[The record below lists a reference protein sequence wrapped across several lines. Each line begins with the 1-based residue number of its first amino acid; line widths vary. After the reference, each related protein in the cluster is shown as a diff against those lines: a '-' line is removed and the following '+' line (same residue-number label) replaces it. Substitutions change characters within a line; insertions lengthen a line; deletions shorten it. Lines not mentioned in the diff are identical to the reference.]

1 MIITC
6 AFYIGWVRKM
16 GFRLIKRKIGWHK
29 DFDSSHFLALPYES
43 KCLRIHGHTY
53 NVDVEIWGEVNE
65 NGMIFD
71 FNHLSGL
78 IKLLDHHILVSR
90 EWVVTETDKV
100 VVIEK
105 NGKRLEL
112 PKDEAVILDKR
123 NVTAECIA
131 EWFAERI
138 AEKAGDNV
146 RKIKVKIWED
156 PRSYA
161 EVTLER

>member
-1 MIITC
+1 
-6 AFYIGWVRKM
+6 M
-16 GFRLIKRKIGWHK
+16 GFHVTERKIGWHK

-53 NVDVEIWGEVNE
+53 NVDVEIWGDLNE

-71 FNHLSGL
+71 FNHLSRL
-78 IKLLDHHILVSR
+78 IKLLDHRIIAS
-90 EWVVTETDKV
+90 ESWVVERKGDGII
-100 VVIEK
+100 IEK

-112 PKDEAVILDKR
+112 PPDEAVILNKP
-123 NVTAECIA
+123 NVTAEYIA

-146 RKIKVKIWED
+146 KKIRVKIWED

>member
-1 MIITC
+1 MSEN
-6 AFYIGWVRKM
+6 
-16 GFRLIKRKIGWHK
+16 FRVVERKISWNK

-53 NVDVEIWGEVNE
+53 HVDVEIWGGGLNE
-65 NGMIFD
+65 SGMIFD
-71 FNHLSGL
+71 FNHLSTL
-78 IKLLDHHILVSR
+78 VKLLDHRILVS
-90 EWVVTETDKV
+90 ENWVKERRDEV
-100 VVIEK
+100 VIIEK

-112 PKDEAVILDKR
+112 PESEAVILNKS
-123 NVTAECIA
+123 NVTAEYIA

-138 AEKAGDNV
+138 AEKAGNNV
-146 RKIKVKIWED
+146 RKIRVRIWED

>member
-1 MIITC
+1 MT
-6 AFYIGWVRKM
+6 
-16 GFRLIKRKIGWHK
+16 FRMVERKIGWHK
-29 DFDSSHFLALPYES
+29 DFDSSHFLVLPYES

-53 NVDVEIWGEVNE
+53 NVDVEIWGELNE

-71 FNHLSGL
+71 FNHLSKL
-78 IKLLDHHILVSR
+78 IKLLDHRILVS
-90 EWVVTETDKV
+90 ESWVVKRGEDV
-100 VVIEK
+100 VIIEK

-112 PKDEAVILDKR
+112 PVDEAVILDKP
-123 NVTAECIA
+123 NVTAEYIA

-138 AEKAGDNV
+138 AEKAGNNV
-146 RKIKVKIWED
+146 RRIKVRIWED

>member
-1 MIITC
+1 VT
-6 AFYIGWVRKM
+6 
-16 GFRLIKRKIGWHK
+16 FRVSERKIGWHK

-53 NVDVEIWGEVNE
+53 NVDIEIWGELNE

-71 FNHLSGL
+71 FNHLSNL
-78 IKLLDHHILVSR
+78 VKLLDHRILVS
-90 EWVVTETDKV
+90 ENWVVGRNGETII
-100 VVIEK
+100 IEQ

-112 PKDEAVILDKR
+112 PENEAVVLDKP
-123 NVTAECIA
+123 NVTAEYIA

-146 RKIKVKIWED
+146 KRILVKIWED

-161 EVTLER
+161 QVVLER

>member
-1 MIITC
+1 M
-6 AFYIGWVRKM
+6 AFRMVE
-16 GFRLIKRKIGWHK
+16 RKIGWHK
-29 DFDSSHFLALPYES
+29 DFDSSHFLVLPYES

-53 NVDVEIWGEVNE
+53 NVDVEIWGELNE

-71 FNHLSGL
+71 FNHLSKL
-78 IKLLDHHILVSR
+78 IKLLDHRILVS
-90 EWVVTETDKV
+90 ESWVVKREKDV
-100 VVIEK
+100 VIIEK

-112 PKDEAVILDKR
+112 PVDEAVILDKP
-123 NVTAECIA
+123 NVTAEYIA

-146 RKIKVKIWED
+146 KRIKVRIWED

>member
-1 MIITC
+1 M
-6 AFYIGWVRKM
+6 
-16 GFRLIKRKIGWHK
+16 FRVVERKIGWHK
-29 DFDSSHFLALPYES
+29 DFDSSHFLALPYDS

-53 NVDVEIWGEVNE
+53 NVDVEIWGDINE

-71 FNHLSGL
+71 FNHLSKL
-78 IKLLDHHILVSR
+78 IKLLDHRILVS
-90 EWVVTETDKV
+90 EDWVVEKRGGRV
-100 VVIEK
+100 VVEK

-112 PKDEAVILDKR
+112 PEEEVVVLNKP
-123 NVTAECIA
+123 NVTAEYIA

-146 RKIKVKIWED
+146 KKILVKVWED

-161 EVTLER
+161 QVVLER

>member
-1 MIITC
+1 
-6 AFYIGWVRKM
+6 M
-16 GFRLIKRKIGWHK
+16 GFHVTERKIGWHK

-53 NVDVEIWGEVNE
+53 NVDVEIWGDLNE

-71 FNHLSGL
+71 FNHLSRL
-78 IKLLDHHILVSR
+78 IKLLDHRIIVS
-90 EWVVTETDKV
+90 ESWVVERKEDII
-100 VVIEK
+100 VIEK
-105 NGKRLEL
+105 NGKRIEL
-112 PKDEAVILDKR
+112 PADEAVILDKP
-123 NVTAECIA
+123 NVTAEFIA

-146 RKIKVKIWED
+146 EKIRVKIWED

-161 EVTLER
+161 EVTLEK

>member
-1 MIITC
+1 
-6 AFYIGWVRKM
+6 M
-16 GFRLIKRKIGWHK
+16 GFHVTERKIGWHK

-53 NVDVEIWGEVNE
+53 NVDVEIWGDLNE

-71 FNHLSGL
+71 FNHLSRL
-78 IKLLDHHILVSR
+78 IKLLDHRIIVS
-90 EWVVTETDKV
+90 ESWVVERKGNSI
-100 VVIEK
+100 VIEK

-112 PKDEAVILDKR
+112 PQNEAVILDKP
-123 NVTAECIA
+123 NVTAEYIA

-146 RKIKVKIWED
+146 KKIRVKIWED

>member
-1 MIITC
+1 MT
-6 AFYIGWVRKM
+6 
-16 GFRLIKRKIGWHK
+16 FRTVGRKIGWHK

-53 NVDVEIWGEVNE
+53 NVDVEIWGELNE

-71 FNHLSGL
+71 FNHLSRL
-78 IKLLDHHILVSR
+78 IKLLDHRIIVSGSWVAGRKGGILI
-90 EWVVTETDKV
+90 
-100 VVIEK
+100 IEK

-112 PKDEAVILDKR
+112 PEDETVVLDKP
-123 NVTAECIA
+123 NVTAEYIA

-138 AEKAGDNV
+138 AEKAGSNV
-146 RKIKVKIWED
+146 KRIRVRIWED

-161 EVTLER
+161 EITLER

>member
-1 MIITC
+1 M
-6 AFYIGWVRKM
+6 
-16 GFRLIKRKIGWHK
+16 FRVVERKIGWHK
-29 DFDSSHFLALPYES
+29 DFDSSHFLALPYDS

-53 NVDVEIWGEVNE
+53 NVDVEIWGDINE

-71 FNHLSGL
+71 FNHLSKL
-78 IKLLDHHILVSR
+78 IKLLDHRILVS
-90 EWVVTETDKV
+90 EDWVVEKRGGRV
-100 VVIEK
+100 VVEK

-112 PKDEAVILDKR
+112 PGEEVVVLNKP
-123 NVTAECIA
+123 NVTAEYIA

-146 RKIKVKIWED
+146 KKILVKVWED

-161 EVTLER
+161 QVVLER

>member
-1 MIITC
+1 MT
-6 AFYIGWVRKM
+6 
-16 GFRLIKRKIGWHK
+16 FRVSERKIGWHK

-53 NVDVEIWGEVNE
+53 NVDIEIWGELNE

-71 FNHLSGL
+71 FNHLSNL
-78 IKLLDHHILVSR
+78 VKLLDHRILVS
-90 EWVVTETDKV
+90 ENWVVGRNGETII
-100 VVIEK
+100 IEQ

-112 PKDEAVILDKR
+112 PENEAVVLDKP
-123 NVTAECIA
+123 NVTAEYIA

-146 RKIKVKIWED
+146 KRILVKIWED

-161 EVTLER
+161 QVVLER

>member
-1 MIITC
+1 
-6 AFYIGWVRKM
+6 M
-16 GFRLIKRKIGWHK
+16 GFHVTERKIGWHK

-53 NVDVEIWGEVNE
+53 NVDVEIWGDLNE

-71 FNHLSGL
+71 FNHLSRL
-78 IKLLDHHILVSR
+78 IKLLDHRIIVS
-90 EWVVTETDKV
+90 ESWVVERKEDII
-100 VVIEK
+100 VIEK
-105 NGKRLEL
+105 NGKHIEL
-112 PKDEAVILDKR
+112 PADEAVILDKP
-123 NVTAECIA
+123 NVTAEFIA

-146 RKIKVKIWED
+146 EKIRVKIWED

-161 EVTLER
+161 EVTLEK

>member
-1 MIITC
+1 MT
-6 AFYIGWVRKM
+6 
-16 GFRLIKRKIGWHK
+16 FRMVERKIGWHK
-29 DFDSSHFLALPYES
+29 DFDSSHFLVLPYES

-53 NVDVEIWGEVNE
+53 NVDVEIWGELNE

-71 FNHLSGL
+71 FNHLSKL
-78 IKLLDHHILVSR
+78 IKLLDHRILVS
-90 EWVVTETDKV
+90 ESWVVKRGGDV
-100 VVIEK
+100 VIIEK

-112 PKDEAVILDKR
+112 PVDEAVILDKP
-123 NVTAECIA
+123 NVTAEYIA

-146 RKIKVKIWED
+146 KRIKVRIWED